1 MTTVRKPLTLAAASV
16 LTRHADPAPA
26 NTRVPAGPAAFDLDV
41 LLINPIVSYRDDMNV
56 GTMGV
61 PDDYLVRCI
70 NPGILSIAT
79 WLDGR
84 GLSVAILD
92 FSDGDGALEPLEH
105 FLAAHRPK
113 VVGISC
119 MTGFAYLHALR
130 IAARVRQLSP
140 TALIAM
146 GGQHVGPQ
154 AVDVLSDCPEADAV
168 AMYEGELVTEGLV
181 SVVSGRICMADVPGV
196 AWREVGEIVENRAYP
211 RLLPLDEIPPM
222 GYTMY
227 PRYQTFIPFVEES
240 RGCYAKC
247 EYCITPFTNDY
258 RIRRKPT
265 NRILEETDI
274 AIDAWGSA
282 LEGKSVALL
291 AATFGAQVAATLDV
305 IRGLGTR
312 GVGWTTEVR
321 ADSSLLDHLGLISES
336 GATAIFVGMES
347 ASRTQLERM
356 DKTRNTD
363 RYLER
368 MAATLKEASKYPDL
382 LLKPGLLFY
391 IGETAATMRETMS
404 FMLSVQ
410 EHVRWVS
417 VSPLFVFGGTPLHQR
432 FAEYQRDYGASLH
445 TEGFWGK
452 SRTFPCNVSA
462 EFDFEAMVE
471 GARFI
476 ERIFRRPEAYD
487 RVFTRKNE
495 RPTAVW

>member
-1 MTTVRKPLTLAAASV
+1 MTIARRPLTLTATHA
-16 LTRHADPAPA
+16 LTRYADPAPV
-26 NTRVPAGPAAFDLDV
+26 NTRVPADAASYDLDV
-41 LLINPIVSYRDDMNV
+41 LLINPIVSYQDNMNV

-84 GLSVAILD
+84 GLSVAIID
-92 FSDGDGALEPLEH
+92 FSDGDGALEPLDR
-105 FLAAHRPK
+105 FLVAHRPK
-113 VVGISC
+113 LVGISC

-130 IAARVRQLSP
+130 IATRVRQLSP
-140 TALIAM
+140 TALVAM
-146 GGQHVGPQ
+146 GGQHVGAQ

-168 AMYEGELVTEGLV
+168 ALYEGELVTEGLV
-181 SVVSGRICMADVPGV
+181 GVMSGRNRMADVPGL
-196 AWREVGEIVENRAYP
+196 AWREAGEIIENRAYP
-211 RLLPLDEIPPM
+211 KLLPLDEIPPM
-222 GYTMY
+222 NYSMY
-227 PRYQTFIPFVEES
+227 PRYETFIPFVEES

-247 EYCITPFTNDY
+247 EYCITPFTNNY
-258 RIRRKPT
+258 RIRRKST
-265 NRILEETDI
+265 DRILQETDL

-282 LEGKSVALL
+282 LEGRSVALL

-305 IRGLGTR
+305 IRGLGAR

-321 ADSSLLDHLGLISES
+321 ADSALLDHLGLISES

-356 DKTRNTD
+356 DKTRNSD
-363 RYLER
+363 RYLAR
-368 MAATLKEASKYPDL
+368 MAATLKEAARYPDL

-410 EHVRWVS
+410 ECVRWVS
-417 VSPLFVFGGTPLHQR
+417 VSPLFVFGGTPLHRR

-445 TEGFWGK
+445 TEGFWGT

-476 ERIFRRPEAYD
+476 ERIFRRPEACQ